1 MSLKNS
7 AKFCH
12 YSALEFLCITT
23 ASNFKSFKCC
33 CTDPVISHD
42 PTLITWQKDHG
53 AQSLTGL
60 KTFVFMSMMPSRNVD
75 SDADQEWGYFFFWP
89 SDLAKAQFFNI
100 EHWNRNFHQLCNYN
114 EGISCDSHNPSCL
127 AQNLTFPALTLKTST
142 DLSLD
147 HSKKKKKMTW
157 SKENNGKDQWNWNEK
172 IQPTDIPL
180 SKLIKK
186 KRGWGEGSNQN
197 QKWERSWIRNMK
209 DLKRVLQITICQ

>member
-1 MSLKNS
+1 MSLKHS
-7 AKFCH
+7 AMFCH
-12 YSALEFLCITT
+12 YSAIEFLCITT
-23 ASNFKSFKCC
+23 ASNFQSFKCY

-42 PTLITWQKDHG
+42 PTLITWQKDRG

-127 AQNLTFPALTLKTST
+127 AQNLTFPALTLKTLT
-142 DLSLD
+142 DPSLR
-147 HSKKKKKMTW
+147 SQPKKKKK
-157 SKENNGKDQWNWNEK
+157 K
-172 IQPTDIPL
+172 
-180 SKLIKK
+180 
-186 KRGWGEGSNQN
+186 
-197 QKWERSWIRNMK
+197 
-209 DLKRVLQITICQ
+209 QIA

>member
-1 MSLKNS
+1 MSLKHS
-7 AKFCH
+7 AMFCH
-12 YSALEFLCITT
+12 YSPLEFLCITT
-23 ASNFKSFKCC
+23 ASNFQSFKCY

-42 PTLITWQKDHG
+42 PTLITWQKDRG

-142 DLSLD
+142 DLSLR
-147 HSKKKKKMTW
+147 SQQKKKKSDMEQRK
-157 SKENNGKDQWNWNEK
+157 Q
-172 IQPTDIPL
+172 
-180 SKLIKK
+180 
-186 KRGWGEGSNQN
+186 
-197 QKWERSWIRNMK
+197 WERSMK
-209 DLKRVLQITICQ
+209 LKWKDKTNWYTFIQTHQEKKGVGRGLKSKSEMRKKLNQKYERS

>member
-1 MSLKNS
+1 MSLKHS
-7 AKFCH
+7 AMFCH

-23 ASNFKSFKCC
+23 ASNFQSFKCY

-114 EGISCDSHNPSCL
+114 QGISCNSHNSSCL

-142 DLSLD
+142 DLSLR
-147 HSKKKKKMTW
+147 SQQKKKKWHGAKKTM
-157 SKENNGKDQWNWNEK
+157 GKINETEMKRYNQLIYLYPNSSRKKGGGERAQIKIRNEK
-172 IQPTDIPL
+172 EVESEIWKI
-180 SKLIKK
+180 
-186 KRGWGEGSNQN
+186 
-197 QKWERSWIRNMK
+197 
-209 DLKRVLQITICQ
+209 LKEYFK

>member
-1 MSLKNS
+1 MFGNHKVCLWSILQ
-7 AKFCH
+7 FRH
-12 YSALEFLCITT
+12 YSAIEFLCITT
-23 ASNFKSFKCC
+23 ASNFQSFKCY

-114 EGISCDSHNPSCL
+114 QGISCNSHNSSCL

-142 DLSLD
+142 DLSLR
-147 HSKKKKKMTW
+147 SQQKKKSDMEQRK
-157 SKENNGKDQWNWNEK
+157 
-172 IQPTDIPL
+172 P
-180 SKLIKK
+180 
-186 KRGWGEGSNQN
+186 
-197 QKWERSWIRNMK
+197 WERSMK
-209 DLKRVLQITICQ
+209 LKWKDKTNWYTFIQTHQEKKGVGRGLKSKSEMRKKLNQKYERS

>member
-1 MSLKNS
+1 MFGNHKVCLWSILQ
-7 AKFCH
+7 FRH
-12 YSALEFLCITT
+12 YSAIEFLCITT
-23 ASNFKSFKCC
+23 ASNFQSFKCY

-42 PTLITWQKDHG
+42 PTLITWQKDRG

-142 DLSLD
+142 DLSLR
-147 HSKKKKKMTW
+147 SQQKKKKSDMEQRK
-157 SKENNGKDQWNWNEK
+157 Q
-172 IQPTDIPL
+172 
-180 SKLIKK
+180 
-186 KRGWGEGSNQN
+186 
-197 QKWERSWIRNMK
+197 WERSMK
-209 DLKRVLQITICQ
+209 LKWKDKTNWYTFIQTHQEKKGVGRGLKSKSEMRKKLNQKYERS

>member
-23 ASNFKSFKCC
+23 ASNFRSFKCY

-75 SDADQEWGYFFFWP
+75 SDANQEWGYFFF
-89 SDLAKAQFFNI
+89 FFFDPLI
-100 EHWNRNFHQLCNYN
+100 WLKHNFSTLSTGTEIFINCVTTMRGYLVIHITL
-114 EGISCDSHNPSCL
+114 
-127 AQNLTFPALTLKTST
+127 PALLKTS
-142 DLSLD
+142 LFL
-147 HSKKKKKMTW
+147 H
-157 SKENNGKDQWNWNEK
+157 
-172 IQPTDIPL
+172 
-180 SKLIKK
+180 
-186 KRGWGEGSNQN
+186 
-197 QKWERSWIRNMK
+197 
-209 DLKRVLQITICQ
+209 